1 MLFKKQKISEALIVK
16 RKALQHHNVEIKKLK
31 KQIKKH
37 KMMKRQAK
45 LQYKITNS

>member
-1 MLFKKQKISEALIVK
+1 MFKKKKISEALIVK
-16 RKALQHHNVEIKKLK
+16 RKALQMHKVEIKKLN

-37 KMMKRQAK
+37 KMLIKQAK